1 MKTNRLN
8 QAELNEPEYR
18 DGNGFIVEV
27 IRTSRRKSA
36 DLRVEEGAVSVVVP
50 ENTTTERID
59 QLLLA
64 KRQWINDKLAL
75 QREVAPISDK
85 QFVSGEAFPYL
96 GRNYRLKVT
105 TGVFKPVKL
114 LQGRLVLQ
122 VPESRQQPHMIR
134 NALIRWYKHQAGLK
148 IREKVRRYA
157 PLVGVEPIS
166 VTIKSFKSRWGSCTA
181 DGKLEFNWLIMLA
194 PNRMVDYVVAH
205 ELCHLIHHDHSPA
218 FWRELARVMP
228 DYQECRDWLKLNS
241 GKLRV

>member
-1 MKTNRLN
+1 MNTSKLTK
-8 QAELNEPEYR
+8 AKLNEAEYR

-27 IRTSRRKSA
+27 IRTNRRKSA
-36 DLRVEEGAVSVVVP
+36 DIRVEEGAVFVVVP
-50 ENTTTERID
+50 DSTTGERID

-64 KRQWINDKLAL
+64 KRQWIIDKLAL

-105 TGVFKPVKL
+105 TGVFNPVKL

-148 IREKVRRYA
+148 IRQKVCRYA

-181 DGKLEFNWLIMLA
+181 DGKLEFNWLILLA

-241 GKLRV
+241 VGLIV